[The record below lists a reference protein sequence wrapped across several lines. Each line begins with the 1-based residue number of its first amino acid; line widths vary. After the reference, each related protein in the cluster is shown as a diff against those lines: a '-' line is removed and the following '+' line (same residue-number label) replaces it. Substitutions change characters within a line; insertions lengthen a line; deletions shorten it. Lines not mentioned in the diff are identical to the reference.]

1 MWFKN
6 LLIYRFTSP
15 FETEAEELGQQL
27 VDNAFKPCGR
37 QDISQYGWVSPMGAD
52 LSEELYHAANGCFML
67 CSRREEK
74 VLPASVIRDKLD
86 EKVKH
91 IEAQED
97 RRVYRKEKDTLKEEI
112 MFDCLPQAFTK
123 SQRTYGYID
132 TRNGWLCIDASSYGK
147 AEEWMKLLRDSLGT
161 LPVVP
166 VQVSESPAV
175 IMTGWLRGEMLP
187 EDLELG
193 DECELREQREDGS
206 IVRCKKQE
214 LLSEELEPHLNAG
227 KQVVKLALNWDESIQ
242 LLLADDLSVKR
253 MKFDEQLITESR
265 DSADGDKAAE
275 FDADF
280 ALMTGTI
287 QRFIPQLLSYFGD
300 SRKDPV

>member
-6 LLIYRFTSP
+6 LLLYRFTSP
-15 FETEAEELGQQL
+15 FETDTDALADLLQN
-27 VDNAFKPCGR
+27 NAFKPCGR
-37 QDISQYGWVSPMGAD
+37 QDISQYGWVSPMGQD
-52 LSEELYHAANGCFML
+52 LSDELYHAANGCLML
-67 CSRREEK
+67 CARREEK
-74 VLPASVIRDKLD
+74 VLPASVIREKLD
-86 EKVKH
+86 AKVKM

-97 RRVYRKEKDTLKEEI
+97 RRVYRKEKETLKDEI

-132 TRNGWLCIDASSYGK
+132 TREGWLCIDSGSYNK

-214 LLSEELEPHLNAG
+214 LLGEEIEPHLNAG
-227 KQVVKLALNWDESIQ
+227 KQAVKLALNWDESMQ
-242 LLLADDLSVKR
+242 FMLADDLSIKR
-253 MKFDEQLITESR
+253 IKFGEQLIAESR
-265 DSADGDKAAE
+265 DSSDGDKAAE

-280 ALMTGTI
+280 ALMTGTV
-287 QRFIPQLLSYFGD
+287 QRFIPRLLNYFGD
-300 SRKDPV
+300 HRKDPV

>member
-6 LLIYRFTSP
+6 LLLYRFTSP
-15 FETEAEELGQQL
+15 FDTDTDALAELL
-27 VDNAFKPCGR
+27 KSNAFKPCGR
-37 QDISQYGWVSPMGAD
+37 QDISQYGWVSPMGPD
-52 LSEELYHAANGCFML
+52 LSEELYHAANGCLML
-67 CSRREEK
+67 CARREEK
-74 VLPASVIRDKLD
+74 VLPASVIREKLD
-86 EKVKH
+86 AKVKM

-97 RRVYRKEKDTLKEEI
+97 RRVYRKEKDTLKDEI

-132 TRNGWLCIDASSYGK
+132 TREGWLCIDSGSYNK
-147 AEEWMKLLRDSLGT
+147 AEEWMKLLRDSLGS

-166 VQVSESPAV
+166 VQVSESPAI

-214 LLSEELEPHLNAG
+214 LLGEEIEPHLNAG
-227 KQVVKLALNWDESIQ
+227 KQAVKLALNWDESMQ
-242 LLLADDLSVKR
+242 FMLADDLSIKR
-253 MKFDEQLITESR
+253 IKFGEQLITESR
-265 DSADGDKAAE
+265 DSSDGDKAAE

-280 ALMTGTI
+280 ALMTGTV
-287 QRFIPQLLSYFGD
+287 QRFIPRLLSYFGD
-300 SRKDPV
+300 HRKDPV